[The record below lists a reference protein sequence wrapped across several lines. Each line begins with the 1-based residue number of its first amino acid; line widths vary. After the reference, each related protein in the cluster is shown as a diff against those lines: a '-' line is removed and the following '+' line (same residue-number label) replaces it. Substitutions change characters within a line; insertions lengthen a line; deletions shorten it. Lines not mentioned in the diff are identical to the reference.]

1 MAKMALDSAEGASSR
16 FIPAWLTPWIRRIIF
31 YAALIAG
38 WALVVRGGSLPDYAL
53 PYPSTVLSS
62 LSDGITSGVFLQAS
76 VTSLERLAVGYLVSL
91 LIGLILGILIG
102 RFRIVEETV
111 GSLVLGLQA
120 LPSICWLPL
129 AILWFGLSEQAM
141 IFVVLMGAVFSITLG
156 VDTGIKNTPPVYLKA
171 ARNMGSRG
179 LRLYTQ
185 VIIPAALPAVLSGLK
200 QGWTFAWRSLM
211 AAELI
216 YESVSL
222 GNLLQQGRDLSDAS
236 QVIAVML
243 VIIVI
248 GVTIDTL
255 IFGPLERGLRERW
268 GLAK

>member
-1 MAKMALDSAEGASSR
+1 MAKMVLEQAEQARTGLR
-16 FIPAWLTPWIRRIIF
+16 LAWLAPWARRLIF
-31 YAALIAG
+31 YAALLIG
-38 WALVVRGGSLPDYAL
+38 WELFVRGGSLPDYAL
-53 PYPSTVLSS
+53 PSPSEVLAS
-62 LSDGITSGVFLQAS
+62 LSDGISSGVYLQAS
-76 VTSLERLAVGYLVSL
+76 LVSLERLAVGYFVSL
-91 LIGLILGILIG
+91 VIGLILGILIG
-102 RFRIVEETV
+102 RFRIVEETI

-129 AILWFGLSEQAM
+129 AVLWFGLSEQAM
-141 IFVVLMGAVFSITLG
+141 IFVVVMGAVFSITLG
-156 VDTGIKNTPPVYLKA
+156 VDAGVKNTPPVYLKA

-185 VIIPAALPAVLSGLK
+185 VIIPAALPAVVNGLK

-248 GVTIDTL
+248 GVTIDAV
-255 IFGPLERGLRERW
+255 IFGPLERSLRERW
-268 GLAK
+268 GLVK

>member
-1 MAKMALDSAEGASSR
+1 MAKMVLEQPGQATTRLSL
-16 FIPAWLTPWIRRIIF
+16 AWLAPWIRRLIF
-31 YAALIAG
+31 YVALVVG
-38 WALVVRGGSLPDYAL
+38 WELVVRGGSLPDYAL
-53 PYPSTVLSS
+53 PRPLTVLGS
-62 LSDGITSGVFLQAS
+62 LSDGIASGVFLQGAFI
-76 VTSLERLAVGYLVSL
+76 SLERLAVGYLVSL
-91 LIGLILGILIG
+91 VIGLILGILIG
-102 RFRIVEETV
+102 RFHVVEETV

-141 IFVVLMGAVFSITLG
+141 IFVVVMGAVFSITLG
-156 VDTGIKNTPPVYLKA
+156 VDTGVKNTPPVYLKA

-185 VIIPAALPAVLSGLK
+185 VILPAALPAVLSGLK

-268 GLAK
+268 GLIK